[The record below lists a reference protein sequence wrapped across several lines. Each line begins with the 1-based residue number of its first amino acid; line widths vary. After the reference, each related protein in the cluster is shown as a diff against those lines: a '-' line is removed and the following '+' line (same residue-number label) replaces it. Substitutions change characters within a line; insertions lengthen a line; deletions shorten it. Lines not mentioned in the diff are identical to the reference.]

1 MTSLVLT
8 TPTVL
13 PCRITVMV
21 LEISSTS
28 GSLWAMK
35 MTVRP
40 CCDQRADG
48 DEELDDL
55 LRREH
60 RGGLVED
67 QDAGVAV
74 ERLEDFD
81 ALLLADRQR
90 TDARHG
96 IDVEPEFLGRALRT
110 AAMAFLRSNRM
121 PERGS
126 DPSAT
131 FS

>member
-1 MTSLVLT
+1 
-8 TPTVL
+8 
-13 PCRITVMV
+13 MV

-40 CCDQRADG
+40 CSTSERMATNSSC
-48 DEELDDL
+48 DL

-60 RGGLVED
+60 GGRLVED

-90 TDARHG
+90 ADA
-96 IDVEPEFLGRALRT
+96 
-110 AAMAFLRSNRM
+110 AAWDRR
-121 PERGS
+121 
-126 DPSAT
+126 
-131 FS
+131 